1 MNSTNTSNQ
10 GSALDELLNVFWL
23 RPETA
28 LWRSID
34 IDVMKDF
41 EFRSPSLD
49 MGCGDGIFSFIRA
62 GGRFDPSF
70 DAFQS
75 LTNLEEFFNKVDIF
89 DSFDS
94 SLMPAIKKK
103 PDYMID
109 YAFDHKDN
117 LLKKAKT
124 LGLYKNFITGDGNDK
139 LPFEDS
145 SLNTIFS
152 NIVYWFDKPE
162 ETLQEIARVLK
173 VGGRCCL
180 MLPNNTFPEFCFYH
194 DLYLKQKNEKFKFLE
209 QLDRGRLAEIKHA
222 KSTSDW
228 MKIIDMSGLK
238 VVHHRMHLSKTVIQ
252 MWDIGLRP
260 LFPVLHKM
268 AAYIDSDKLMAIKK
282 EFIETTKM
290 FLEPINKLDGDLVQG
305 VEPAFHCFILEK

>member
-1 MNSTNTSNQ
+1 MTMSS
-10 GSALDELLNVFWL
+10 SPFLDELLNVFWL

-34 IDVMKDF
+34 IDVMQDF

-62 GGRFDPSF
+62 GGRFDASF

-75 LTNLEEFFNKVDIF
+75 LTNLDEFFNKVDIF

-94 SLMPAIKKK
+94 SLLPAINKK

-117 LLKKAKT
+117 LLKKAKA
-124 LGLYKNFITGDGNDK
+124 LGLYKNCITGDANDK
-139 LPFEDS
+139 LPFEDNS
-145 SLNTIFS
+145 MNTVFS
-152 NIVYWFDKPE
+152 NIVYWLDKPE

-173 VGGRCCL
+173 TGGRCCL

-194 DLYLKQKNEKFKFLE
+194 DLYLKQKDEKFKFLE
-209 QLDRGRLAEIKHA
+209 LLDRGRLAEIRHA
-222 KSTSDW
+222 KSTAEW
-228 MKIIDMSGLK
+228 MQIIDSSGLK
-238 VVHHRMHLSKTVIQ
+238 VVDHRMHLSKTVIQ

-260 LFPVLHKM
+260 LFPVLYKM
-268 AAYIDSDKLMAIKK
+268 ASYLGPDKLMEIKK

-290 FLEPINKLDGDLVQG
+290 FLEPISKMDGDLVQG
-305 VEPAFHCFILEK
+305 AEPAFHCFILEK

>member
-1 MNSTNTSNQ
+1 MNAISKNKI
-10 GSALDELLNVFWL
+10 SAFDELLNVFWL

-34 IDVMKDF
+34 IDIMEDF

-75 LTNLEEFFNKVDIF
+75 LANLKEFFDKADIF
-89 DSFDS
+89 DSYDS
-94 SLMPAIKKK
+94 SLMPSIDVK
-103 PDYMID
+103 PEYMID

-124 LGLYKNFITGDGNDK
+124 LGLYKNFINGDGNGR
-139 LPFEDS
+139 LPFDDD

-152 NIVYWFDKPE
+152 NIVYWFDRPE
-162 ETLQEIARVLK
+162 ETLKEISRVLK

-180 MLPNNTFPEFCFYH
+180 MLPNSTFPEFCFFY
-194 DLYLKQKNEKFKFLE
+194 DLYLKNNKDEKFAFLE
-209 QLDRGRLAEIKHA
+209 HLDRGRLAEIRHA
-222 KSTSDW
+222 KSTLEW
-228 MKIIDMSGLK
+228 MEIINLSGLK
-238 VVHHRMHLSKTVIQ
+238 VVNHKMHLSKTVIQ
-252 MWDIGLRP
+252 LWDIGLRP

-268 AAYIDSDKLMAIKK
+268 ISAIDPIVRLEVKK
-282 EFIETTKM
+282 EFVETIKM
-290 FLEPINKLDGDLVQG
+290 FLGPIGKLDGELIQG
-305 VEPAFHCFILEK
+305 EEPAFHCFVLEK